1 MKKQFYFLF
10 LATSLLS
17 ILSFDCSAT
26 DPDTVTQQFIEKLQA
41 QPITELPYSIFPHL
55 FDTLMQ
61 EEEYYA
67 LLNSLSTYKDTS
79 DVFLNDSIAIK
90 YQLKG
95 SHIHSS
101 YIPYTYANELHTY
114 SKPFFY
120 KRLPTLMHDKV
131 EAFITLTKVYA
142 DKEFRGIVLTLYTY
156 EIHRD
161 RTWTPIHLMIGEPHL
176 SDYDIPHIEGFSID
190 ENYYVKIGRHSN
202 SEEYIVYSKETWFY
216 DKCLP
221 FFSPDWEKVDIDYN
235 YDVYEF
241 YPRDCED

>member
-95 SHIHSS
+95 NYIYSS
-101 YIPYTYANELHTY
+101 YITM
-114 SKPFFY
+114 
-120 KRLPTLMHDKV
+120 LM
-131 EAFITLTKVYA
+131 
-142 DKEFRGIVLTLYTY
+142 
-156 EIHRD
+156 
-161 RTWTPIHLMIGEPHL
+161 
-176 SDYDIPHIEGFSID
+176 
-190 ENYYVKIGRHSN
+190 N
-202 SEEYIVYSKETWFY
+202 
-216 DKCLP
+216 
-221 FFSPDWEKVDIDYN
+221 
-235 YDVYEF
+235 
-241 YPRDCED
+241 